1 MEQNIEII
9 KKAAEF
15 AVKKHKGQKRDGGQ
29 EEYIVHPMQVA
40 LLLSL
45 ITQDPHVVAAAYLHD
60 TIEDTDTTYEEL
72 LQEFGKDIA
81 DLVNE
86 VTHEGAKDEFG
97 FYFPRLK
104 TKRGIMIKLA
114 DRLSNINAMETWPIS
129 RQEQYLR
136 KTKFWNSEKPSE
148 PSERERWIEDKK

>member
-1 MEQNIEII
+1 MNQDTKIIE
-9 KKAAEF
+9 KAAEF
-15 AVKKHKGQKRDGGQ
+15 AVRKHKGQKRDGGI
-29 EEYIVHPMQVA
+29 EDYIVHPMQVA
-40 LLLSL
+40 LILSL
-45 ITQDPHVVAAAYLHD
+45 ITKDPNVVAAAYLHD

-72 LQEFGKDIA
+72 AKGFGKDIA

-114 DRLSNINAMETWPIS
+114 DRLSNISGMESWPVS
-129 RQEQYLR
+129 RQLHYLR
-136 KTKFWNSEKPSE
+136 KTKFWNSEKPPA
-148 PSERERWIEDKK
+148 PSEREGWIK